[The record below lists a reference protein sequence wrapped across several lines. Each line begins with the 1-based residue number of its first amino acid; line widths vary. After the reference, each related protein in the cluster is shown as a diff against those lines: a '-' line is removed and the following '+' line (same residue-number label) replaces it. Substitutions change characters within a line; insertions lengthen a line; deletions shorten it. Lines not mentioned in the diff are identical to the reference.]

1 MDLVPRIPAGRQIVS
16 AYGDLGFRI
25 LGRRHEGSLLV
36 FPDRVLPWPLADIG
50 GLTFEQ
56 LTPVL
61 TAEPAVELL
70 LVGCGARAAA
80 LPAALRAAMRARGV
94 GLEALDTG
102 AACRTYNVLLAE
114 GRRIAAALI
123 AVP

>member
-1 MDLVPRIPAGRQIVS
+1 MDLVPKIPAGRQIIS

-36 FPDRVLPWPLADIG
+36 FPDRTLAWPLADIG
-50 GLTFEQ
+50 GLTLEH
-56 LTPVL
+56 LAPVL
-61 TAEPAVELL
+61 AAEPKVELL
-70 LVGCGARAAA
+70 LVGCGARQAA
-80 LPAALRAAMRARGV
+80 LAIELRATMRARGV
-94 GLEALDTG
+94 GMEALDTG